1 VNRDFDGADIA
12 SLEFGGSNEQPLQ
25 FAAGLSSG
33 QVYIH
38 IHIYIYIYIYIYVYM
53 YVYIYIYIYI
63 YTYID
68 LFPLIG
74 LCVESHIYIY
84 ILGIGWLRL
93 VSSLK
98 L

>member
-1 VNRDFDGADIA
+1 
-12 SLEFGGSNEQPLQ
+12 
-25 FAAGLSSG
+25 
-33 QVYIH
+33 
-38 IHIYIYIYIYIYVYM
+38 M